1 MTMEFNEIKFGKD
14 GLLPIIVQEEKTGE
28 VLMLA
33 YTNEETLRKS
43 LSTGESYFWSR
54 SRKKIWKKGEVSGNI
69 QKLREVLLDCDGD
82 TILFKV
88 EQKGGACHKGYKS
101 CFFRILNKNGE
112 WKICLKKVFDEK
124 KAYNKKLKVQS

>member
-1 MTMEFNEIKFGKD
+1 MKFNEIKFGKD
-14 GLLPIIVQEEKTGE
+14 GLLPVIVQEEKTGE

-101 CFFRILNKNGE
+101 CFFRRLNKNGE

-124 KAYNKKLKVQS
+124 KAYNKEVK